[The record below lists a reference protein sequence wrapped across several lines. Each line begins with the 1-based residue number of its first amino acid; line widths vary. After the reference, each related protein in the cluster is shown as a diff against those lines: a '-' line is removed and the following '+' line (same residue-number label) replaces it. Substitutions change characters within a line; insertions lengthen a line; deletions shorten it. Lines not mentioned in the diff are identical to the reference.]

1 MKQVKMNAY
10 QTEGYA
16 ITVEL
21 EVDSLNDYAKNFLH
35 IFNNVRESKELLNIK
50 NYYGSNDV
58 TVYCELES
66 KDAAMKYLKTFGE
79 IKDCEKVLMYQME
92 EPDYDLDEYYD
103 VVAIPS
109 FE

>member
-1 MKQVKMNAY
+1 MNAY

-66 KDAAMKYLKTFGE
+66 KDAAMKYLKSFGE

-92 EPDYDLDEYYD
+92 EPDYDLDEYDD
-103 VVAIPS
+103 VVVIPS